1 MKNFTLVLVIC
12 CLKFGGFAQKYEAL
26 KIIPATVKPNN
37 KIAFT
42 YNSALTILNNKKN
55 ISIAIYAF
63 TKSTW
68 VVIEPKTKQANK
80 EISGN
85 FAIPDETQ
93 VIALVARSGSAI
105 DNNKNKGYVIPVA
118 FENNKPPKEYYQNMM
133 GLYWALGSHTNTLES
148 NLDSAYKYVLTSL
161 DAYPESYEDAGVM
174 GNLFFYNKRKFSE
187 DWKEKNLQLL
197 STFKKKEVLN
207 YSDLELI
214 IEQSKLLNLDE
225 EVIKYSKISETNF
238 PKEAQRVTDEKAFFD
253 EKEPNKKGQLLN
265 SYKTN
270 YPTALND
277 NNLAYWT
284 SHVIYAFTSSG
295 NLDKATEWAS
305 KLKSS
310 DAAELF
316 NNLSWSWA
324 EAGINLEK
332 AKMMSYK
339 AVKFAEEQLKLPMS
353 EKPIDI
359 SQADWYYSRRS
370 NIAMYADTYSFINY
384 QLGDHATAYKYAL
397 KAIKIKGFVNASYN
411 ERYVMAM
418 EKTQSPKV
426 TLATIEKMIITGK
439 ATEKMLELTRELYTR
454 QKKSD
459 AGFEEYLKTLQTSSK
474 MQKKKELAASMISL
488 QAPNFSLKDTDG
500 KEVSLESVKGKIVIV
515 DFWATWCRPC
525 IESMPGL
532 KLAVERHKNN
542 ESVQFLFV
550 DTWEQG
556 DDKAKKATEFMQ
568 QKNYPFH
575 VLMDDNNKMVTDYKV
590 SGIPTKFIIDQNG
603 NIRFK
608 VVGFDGSTTALA
620 EEIELMIEL
629 LSNS

>member
-37 KIAFT
+37 KISFT
-42 YNSALTILNNKKN
+42 YNSALTPLNNKKN
-55 ISIAIYAF
+55 ISVSIYAF
-63 TKSTW
+63 TNKDFI
-68 VVIEPKTKQANK
+68 VIEPKTRQLNK
-80 EISGN
+80 EVIGN
-85 FAIPDETQ
+85 FSIPEGTHF
-93 VIALVARSGSAI
+93 ISFIARSGSTI
-105 DNNKNKGYVIPVA
+105 ENNYQKGYIIPVKVGNDKPSKEFLSSIVNLHWYLA
-118 FENNKPPKEYYQNMM
+118 GQTQSAENNV
-133 GLYWALGSHTNTLES
+133 
-148 NLDSAYKYVLTSL
+148 DSAYQYVLKIL
-161 DAYPESYEDAGVM
+161 NDYPESYQDASIM
-174 GNLFFYNKRKFSE
+174 YNLMFFTKKKFP
-187 DWKEKNLQLL
+187 DNWREKNRQLL
-197 STFKKKEVLN
+197 DSFKKKETLN
-207 YSDLELI
+207 YNDLELI
-214 IEQSKLLNLDE
+214 IQQSKLLNLDE

-238 PKEAQRVTDEKAFFD
+238 PKEAQRVKDEKAFLD
-253 EKEPNKKGQLLN
+253 EKEPGKKVQLLN
-265 SYKTN
+265 AYKTN
-270 YPTALND
+270 YPTTLND
-277 NNLAYWT
+277 NNLADWT
-284 SHVIYAFTSSG
+284 TQVIFAYISSG
-295 NLDKATEWAS
+295 NFDKAMEWAS
-305 KLKSS
+305 KMKPSQE
-310 DAAELF
+310 AGLF
-316 NNLSWSWA
+316 NNLSWDWA
-324 EAGINLEK
+324 MAGSSLEK

-339 AVKFAEEQLKLPMS
+339 AVSFSEEQLKLPMS
-353 EKPIDI
+353 EKPNDI
-359 SQADWYYSRRS
+359 SQADWYHSRRS

-397 KAIKIKGFVNASYN
+397 KAIKIKGFVDASYN

-459 AGFEEYLKTLQTSSK
+459 AGFEEYLKTLQTSSR

-515 DFWATWCRPC
+515 DFWATWCGPC